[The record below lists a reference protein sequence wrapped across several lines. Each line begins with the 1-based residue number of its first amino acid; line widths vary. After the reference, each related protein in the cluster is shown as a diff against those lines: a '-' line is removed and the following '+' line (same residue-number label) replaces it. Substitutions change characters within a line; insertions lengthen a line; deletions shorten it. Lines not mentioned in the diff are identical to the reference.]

1 MSRLSMTALRG
12 ALLLAGLA
20 AASLSIAAPK
30 VDPTVDRLQRALRAV
45 ETDPSLRSFAEA
57 ERIRAHNA
65 IDALAAAGR
74 RERDALT
81 YIAERRVDI
90 ARGAAEVQY
99 QDSQIAQLE
108 REHDRIVLQ
117 ATQRDAE
124 MARRESENLR
134 LQNLARQ
141 EETLRAQESAASAM
155 ALSELSSAEAEQSRR
170 VAEAQSAEASLA
182 RQEADLAFAAADSLR
197 LQLQSMT
204 ARSDARGQVMTL
216 AGDAFAS
223 GQSSLRSEARSNLQR
238 VVEFVNKY
246 PGQSVL
252 IEGHTDSQG
261 SANLNQ
267 VLSQKRAEAVRD
279 ALIQDGIDGSRLSAL
294 GVGEDRPVAD
304 NAAEAGRAKNRRVE
318 IVVQGAGGAP

>member
-1 MSRLSMTALRG
+1 MNVVRTGLL
-12 ALLLAGLA
+12 LLLALALA
-20 AASLSIAAPK
+20 AEAVAAPK
-30 VDPTVDRLQRALRAV
+30 VDPTVDRLRNELRALAS
-45 ETDPSLRSFAEA
+45 DPGLGDLAEA
-57 ERIRAHNA
+57 ERIRAEQA
-65 IDALAAAGR
+65 IAALAAAGR
-74 RERDALT
+74 REREALA
-81 YIAERRVDI
+81 YVAERRVDI
-90 ARGAAEVQY
+90 ARSAAEVQF
-99 QDSQIAQLE
+99 QQRQLDQLE
-108 REHDRIVLQ
+108 REKDRIVLQ

-124 MARRESENLR
+124 LARLEAEKLR

-141 EETLRAQESAASAM
+141 EETLRAQQNEASAI
-155 ALSELSSAEAEQSRR
+155 ALSELSSAEAEQARR
-170 VAEAQSAEASLA
+170 VAAAQQAEASLA

-223 GQSSLRSEARSNLQR
+223 GQSSLRAEARSNLQR
-238 VVEFVNKY
+238 VVEFVNAY
-246 PGQSVL
+246 PGQQVL

-279 ALIQDGIDGSRLSAL
+279 ALIQDGVDGSRLSAL

-304 NAAEAGRAKNRRVE
+304 NATEDGRARNRRVE
-318 IVVQGAGGAP
+318 IVVQGAGAP

>member
-1 MSRLSMTALRG
+1 MNAVRTGLF
-12 ALLLAGLA
+12 LLALALA
-20 AASLSIAAPK
+20 ADAVAAPK
-30 VDPTVDRLQRALRAV
+30 VDPTVDRLRNELRAL
-45 ETDPSLRSFAEA
+45 TSDPGLGDLAEA
-57 ERIRAHNA
+57 ERIRAEQA
-65 IDALAAAGR
+65 IAALAAAGR
-74 RERDALT
+74 REREALA

-90 ARGAAEVQY
+90 ARSAAEVQF
-99 QDSQIAQLE
+99 QQRQLDQLE
-108 REHDRIVLQ
+108 REKDRIVLQ

-124 MARRESENLR
+124 LARLEAEKLR

-141 EETLRAQESAASAM
+141 EETLRAQQNEASAI
-155 ALSELSSAEAEQSRR
+155 ALSELSSAEAEQARR
-170 VAEAQSAEASLA
+170 VAAAQQAEASLA
-182 RQEADLAFAAADSLR
+182 RQEADLAFAAAESLR

-223 GQSSLRSEARSNLQR
+223 GQSSLRAEARSNLQR
-238 VVEFVNKY
+238 VVEFVNAY
-246 PGQSVL
+246 PGQPVL

-279 ALIQDGIDGSRLSAL
+279 ALIQDGVDGSRLSAL

-304 NAAEAGRAKNRRVE
+304 NASEDGRARNRRVE
-318 IVVQGAGGAP
+318 IVVQGAGAP

>member
-1 MSRLSMTALRG
+1 MSAIRSCVFAL
-12 ALLLAGLA
+12 AVMLAGTA
-20 AASLSIAAPK
+20 AAAPK
-30 VDPTVDRLQRALRAV
+30 VDPTVDRLRNELRAL
-45 ETDPSLRSFAEA
+45 ENDPSLGTLAEA
-57 ERIRAHNA
+57 ERIRAEHA
-65 IDALAAAGR
+65 IAALAAAGR
-74 RERDALT
+74 REREPLA

-90 ARGAAEVQY
+90 ARSAAEVQF
-99 QDSQIAQLE
+99 QQRQLDQLE
-108 REHDRIVLQ
+108 REKDRIVLQ

-124 MARRESENLR
+124 LARLESEKLR

-141 EETLRAQESAASAM
+141 EETLRAQQNEASAI
-155 ALSELSSAEAEQSRR
+155 ALSELSSAEAEQARR
-170 VAEAQSAEASLA
+170 VAAAQSQEASLA

-223 GQSSLRSEARSNLQR
+223 GQSSLRAEARSNLQR

-246 PGQSVL
+246 PGQNVL

-279 ALIQDGIDGSRLSAL
+279 ALIQDGVAASRLSAL

-304 NAAEAGRAKNRRVE
+304 NASEDGRARNRRVE
-318 IVVQGAGGAP
+318 IVVQGAGAP

>member
-1 MSRLSMTALRG
+1 MNAPRLA
-12 ALLLAGLA
+12 ALLLGLGFV
-20 AASLSIAAPK
+20 ASASAAPK
-30 VDPTVDRLQRALRAV
+30 VDPTVDRLRNELRALEA
-45 ETDPSLRSFAEA
+45 DPSLGALAEA
-57 ERIRAHNA
+57 ERIRAQQA

-74 RERDALT
+74 REREPLA

-90 ARGAAEVQY
+90 AQGAAEVQF
-99 QDSQIAQLE
+99 QQRQIDQLE
-108 REHDRIVLQ
+108 REKDRIVLQ

-124 MARRESENLR
+124 LARLESEKLR

-141 EETLRAQESAASAM
+141 EETLRAQQNEASAI
-155 ALSELSSAEAEQSRR
+155 ALSELSSAEAEQARR
-170 VAEAQSAEASLA
+170 VAAAQSEEASLA

-246 PGQSVL
+246 PGQNVL

-279 ALIQDGIDGSRLSAL
+279 ALIQDGVDGARLSAL

-304 NAAEAGRAKNRRVE
+304 NASEDGRARNRRVE
-318 IVVQGAGGAP
+318 IVVQGAAGAP

>member
-1 MSRLSMTALRG
+1 MNAVRTGL
-12 ALLLAGLA
+12 LLLALALA
-20 AASLSIAAPK
+20 ADAVAAPK
-30 VDPTVDRLQRALRAV
+30 VDPTVDRLRNELRALAS
-45 ETDPSLRSFAEA
+45 DPGLGDLAEA
-57 ERIRAHNA
+57 ERIRAEQA
-65 IDALAAAGR
+65 IAALAAAGR
-74 RERDALT
+74 REREALA

-90 ARGAAEVQY
+90 ARSAAEVQF
-99 QDSQIAQLE
+99 QQRQLDQLE
-108 REHDRIVLQ
+108 REKDRIVLQ

-124 MARRESENLR
+124 LARLEAEKLR

-141 EETLRAQESAASAM
+141 EETLRAQQNEASAI
-155 ALSELSSAEAEQSRR
+155 ALSELSSAEAEQARR
-170 VAEAQSAEASLA
+170 VAAAQQAEASLA

-223 GQSSLRSEARSNLQR
+223 GQSSLRAEARSNLQR
-238 VVEFVNKY
+238 VVEFVNAY
-246 PGQSVL
+246 PGQQVL

-279 ALIQDGIDGSRLSAL
+279 ALIQDGVDGSRLSAL

-304 NAAEAGRAKNRRVE
+304 NATEDGRARNRRVE
-318 IVVQGAGGAP
+318 IVVQGAGAP

>member
-1 MSRLSMTALRG
+1 MSLRPLALLLGVAVATTALAAPKTDPTVERLRG
-12 ALLLAGLA
+12 AL
-20 AASLSIAAPK
+20 
-30 VDPTVDRLQRALRAV
+30 RAL
-45 ETDPSLRSFAEA
+45 ESDSSLGNLAEA
-57 ERIRAHNA
+57 ERIRAHQA
-65 IDALAAAGR
+65 IDAVEAASR
-74 RERDALT
+74 REREALS
-81 YIAERRVDI
+81 YLAQRRVDI
-90 ARGAAEVQY
+90 AHAAAEVQF
-99 QDSQIAQLE
+99 QQQQIGQLE

-124 MARRESENLR
+124 LARLEAEKLR

-141 EETLRAQESAASAM
+141 EETLRAQEAAANAL
-155 ALSELSSAEAEQSRR
+155 ALSELSSAEAEQAKRLAQAQ
-170 VAEAQSAEASLA
+170 AEEASLA

-223 GQSSLRSEARSNLQR
+223 GQSQLRAEARANLQR
-238 VVEFVNKY
+238 IVEFVQRY
-246 PGQSVL
+246 PNQQVL

-279 ALIQDGIDGSRLSAL
+279 ALIQEGVDAARLTAL

-304 NAAEAGRAKNRRVE
+304 NASADGRARNRRVE
-318 IVVQGAGGAP
+318 IIVQGAGAP